1 MNEARKCELC
11 GRDKQELYISK
22 IYYYQ
27 GQDYDL
33 VKCPNCGLVFVQ
45 PMPDLATIKTFYDEK
60 YFESDFACGMIEG
73 DYLAAEEKRAQE
85 YQSLIGL
92 IKKYKAQGK
101 LLEIGCAGGSF
112 LALAKKAG
120 FEVEGID
127 ISEWAVRQAKNK
139 YQLKVQKGRLLELN
153 LKTESYEV
161 IFFADLLE
169 HEPEP
174 IKFLKQVFSLLK
186 PGGLV
191 MLKVPT
197 YVNSIYYQII
207 KLLPWNLVSDK
218 LDPRLLIALKVTV
231 SNFSRFPPYHLF
243 EFSPSALKAI
253 IRKSGLRVVKLKNTL
268 IIPEFLRGKNAGLIA
283 RSLGSGFVSLKW
295 LMENFNLPG
304 GHIIALA
311 VRD

>member
-1 MNEARKCELC
+1 MNEAKKCELC
-11 GRDKQELYISK
+11 GGNQQEPYISK

-45 PMPDLATIKTFYDEK
+45 PRPDLATIKNFYDEK

-85 YQSLIGL
+85 YQSLLGL
-92 IKKYKAQGK
+92 IKKYKSRGK

-112 LALAKKAG
+112 LALARKEG
-120 FEVEGID
+120 FEVEGVD
-127 ISEWAVRQAKNK
+127 ISEWAVSQAKNK
-139 YQLKVQKGRLLELN
+139 YQLEVQKGRLLELN
-153 LKTESYEV
+153 LKPESYEV

-174 IKFLKQVFSLLK
+174 MKFLKKVFSLLK
-186 PGGLV
+186 PAGLV

-218 LDPRLLIALKVTV
+218 LDPRLLIALKVNA
-231 SNFSRFPPYHLF
+231 SNLSKFPPYHLF
-243 EFSPSALKAI
+243 EFSPSTLKAI
-253 IRKSGLRVVKLKNTL
+253 IRKSGFHLVELKNTL
-268 IIPEFLRGKNAGLIA
+268 IIPEFLKKKNAGLIA
-283 RSLGSGFVSLKW
+283 RGLGLGFVSLKW
-295 LMENFNLPG
+295 LMEHFSLPG

-311 VRD
+311 VKD